1 MLDLIIKNGDI
12 VDGTGSKAFKGDLG
26 ILNGT
31 IVKIG
36 EISDEATNIIDASGS
51 HVIPGFVDIHTHYDG
66 QVTWSEE
73 LTPSSNHGV
82 TTAVMGNCGVGFA
95 PCRPED
101 KERLIS
107 LMEGV
112 EDIPHPVLSEGLPW
126 NWETFPEYL
135 DSLSERQYDIDFAAQ
150 VPHGPLRVY
159 VMGDRGANRETAT
172 PEDIEKMA
180 DLTSEAVKAGAL
192 GFSTSRTLN
201 HQTAEGQPTPTLTA
215 ELDEMVG
222 IAKGVQA
229 AGSGVMQVVTDFK
242 GNDNEFELLK
252 EMAKQSGRPLSVSVA
267 QHHRVTDGWRNILRT
282 IERAN
287 SEGVKL
293 TAQVC
298 GRPIGVL
305 FGLELTNNPFSAH
318 PSFIEIKD
326 LPLDEKLFK
335 LRDEQF
341 RKRLLAEAPQVENN
355 PFLRQAH
362 ARYHDMYVMQENP
375 DYEPPPSESIA
386 SQAMELGLNP
396 LELCLDILTR
406 GEGKDMI
413 YYAFLNYGESS
424 LDPAKEMMEHP
435 NTILGLGDGGAHCG
449 SICDGSFTT
458 HMLTHWTR
466 DRKRGEKLE
475 LPWVIKA
482 HCRDTAKAV
491 GLNDRGILAPGYK
504 ADINIVD
511 LKKMQ
516 LRKPEVHFDLPA
528 GGRRL
533 MQYADGYVATIVNG
547 VPIYLDGES
556 TGARPGRLVRGS
568 KPKPEFFNQ

>member
-1 MLDLIIKNGDI
+1 
-12 VDGTGSKAFKGDLG
+12 
-26 ILNGT
+26 
-31 IVKIG
+31 
-36 EISDEATNIIDASGS
+36 
-51 HVIPGFVDIHTHYDG
+51 
-66 QVTWSEE
+66 
-73 LTPSSNHGV
+73 
-82 TTAVMGNCGVGFA
+82 MGNCGVGFA

-491 GLNDRGILAPGYK
+491 GLNDRGILAPGYR